1 MRPLRRLRVAFARSR
16 STSTCSFV
24 ASRGS
29 LPAGRLVQGVRKPR
43 SDQGPS
49 PYPSSLSGH
58 ARQRCCY
65 ADRVSGGDESSI
77 TPLVVPGRDV
87 VGIRARNP
95 GIFSLSGTNSW
106 LIGRDAAWL
115 IDPGLDLADHRKALI
130 AEIGLRGG
138 LAGIALTH
146 DHIDHAE
153 GLAAMRERFPAARIL
168 AALVHDGQP
177 PRRRGTGRTILA
189 VATPGHDPHHFAFL
203 CGDVLFSGDAILGEG
218 SVFIAPDPGALTSYL
233 AALERLLGF
242 APAVICPG
250 HGPVVL
256 DAEAKLNEYLDHRRD
271 RERRLIDALA
281 DGRRSVKDLLDSAW
295 ADVPAPLRPAAA
307 VTLAAH
313 LDKLE
318 DEGHLAEGVESPR
331 RPEWLSLAH

>member
-1 MRPLRRLRVAFARSR
+1 M
-16 STSTCSFV
+16 
-24 ASRGS
+24 
-29 LPAGRLVQGVRKPR
+29 
-43 SDQGPS
+43 
-49 PYPSSLSGH
+49 
-58 ARQRCCY
+58 
-65 ADRVSGGDESSI
+65 SGGDESSI

-115 IDPGLDLADHRKALI
+115 IDPGPDLADHRKALI

-177 PRRRGTGRTILA
+177 PRDGERYGPLLA

-295 ADVPAPLRPAAA
+295 ADVPEPLRPAAA

-318 DEGHLAEGVESPR
+318 DEGHLPEGVERPP